1 MLLAA
6 NAEFGALCYYQDM
19 GEFFRYNIVRSLIFV
34 LILPGF
40 IFDVVVVAAQSAVRK
55 FEINEDVKGI
65 KDMYEAAQKE
75 GLSSP
80 NDFLLNDNLLIKY
93 NPLIMASLQ
102 TTMMFISQDFSAL
115 LQSKGF
121 LDWLSQQKAD
131 LTNIHDSIEFKINK
145 IFLNDINS
153 LFVSRKL
160 YPPIGLVDGEMVYGK
175 QSQGDLTEEDRNL
188 VILESLLE
196 SISDYLTDLRALLK
210 NIRRGRPTTMT
221 NK

>member
-1 MLLAA
+1 
-6 NAEFGALCYYQDM
+6 M

>member
-1 MLLAA
+1 
-6 NAEFGALCYYQDM
+6 M

-145 IFLNDINS
+145 IFLNNINS